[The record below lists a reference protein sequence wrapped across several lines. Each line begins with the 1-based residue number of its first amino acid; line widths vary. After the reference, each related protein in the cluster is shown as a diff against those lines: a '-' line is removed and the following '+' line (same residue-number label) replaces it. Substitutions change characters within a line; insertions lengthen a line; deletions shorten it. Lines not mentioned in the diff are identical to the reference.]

1 MIKLKFTKKQG
12 FTPLWKVNFG
22 KNHKGGI
29 KLTNPPAF
37 LGLGQFLNIVVRLN
51 IYASKN
57 MNLIFV
63 QENATQIS
71 GFALVKKKSKS
82 LKKSFLKNGVRNFL
96 KINEPR
102 NIWLLMILRFR
113 KIW

>member
-1 MIKLKFTKKQG
+1 
-12 FTPLWKVNFG
+12 
-22 KNHKGGI
+22 
-29 KLTNPPAF
+29 
-37 LGLGQFLNIVVRLN
+37 
-51 IYASKN
+51 

-82 LKKSFLKNGVRNFL
+82 LKKFFLKNGVRNFL

-102 NIWLLMILRFR
+102 NI
-113 KIW
+113 